1 MSGYLRSALPFE
13 LAATVMIMS
22 LKIYYWDLM
31 INNNYI
37 LNKITYKTKQSKF
50 KFFLFLFL

>member
-31 INNNYI
+31 IINNYI
-37 LNKITYKTKQSKF
+37 LNNIQD
-50 KFFLFLFL
+50 